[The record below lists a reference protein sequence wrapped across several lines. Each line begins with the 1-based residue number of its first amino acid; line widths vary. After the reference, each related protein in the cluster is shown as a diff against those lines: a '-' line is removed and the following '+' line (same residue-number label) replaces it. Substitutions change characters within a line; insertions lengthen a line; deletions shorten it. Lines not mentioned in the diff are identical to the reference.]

1 MIIGYKIKFD
11 FAYRPVLLCD
21 VYIAFTKQQQKK
33 KIDLKENKSLKLK
46 KKKIINENK
55 GCYFDLGLL
64 EEFF

>member
-33 KIDLKENKSLKLK
+33 KN
-46 KKKIINENK
+46 
-55 GCYFDLGLL
+55 
-64 EEFF
+64 